1 MRWYPQSS
9 EWRPCEQGLL
19 GRLVVHASRLTMA
32 LALVGAARFDAR
44 AQGDR
49 IIPDTPSCTRC
60 DIRVASRIELL
71 ESDAAPFVA
80 MPNAVRMDSRGRLW
94 VLQPLE
100 LPQIFAPT
108 GRFLASVGRKGAGP
122 GEYRMPFEAFS
133 TPGDSVVVLDAG
145 TSRGTVLDPDLSPT
159 RFFRMPWGAKPV
171 IVVKWPSAILGAALI
186 RTPAAAGLPLHRF
199 DVSGTEMSVTASY
212 RHDGDVL
219 RPSES
224 AVNYIPVIGT
234 GGRLWTAERNR
245 FRMTEW
251 TTDGR
256 VLRGITRAPAWFPTI
271 ANPGWGNRTTAPPP
285 AIAGMA
291 LEGSDRLWV
300 VISRPKQSW
309 PKAWPAQ
316 SGPRGEIRTSDV
328 RTDLL
333 YESVLEIIDVAAGTV
348 IARTVLPDFV
358 IDLLPDRRAVVY
370 STADDGTRSLA
381 VITLVVARR

>member
-1 MRWYPQSS
+1 MSGNSLSS
-9 EWRPCEQGLL
+9 ARHQCEEGLL
-19 GRLVVHASRLTMA
+19 GEVLLFASRLTMVVA
-32 LALVGAARFDAR
+32 LAGVAGVDAR
-44 AQGDR
+44 AQGIR
-49 IIPDTPSCTRC
+49 IIPDTPSCARC
-60 DIRVASRIELL
+60 EVRIASRIELV

-100 LPQIFAPT
+100 LPQVYAPT
-108 GRFLASVGRKGAGP
+108 GRFLATVGRKGAGP

-145 TSRGTVLDPDLSPT
+145 NSRGTVLDPELSPT
-159 RFFRMPWGAKPV
+159 RYFRMPWGAKPV
-171 IVVKWPSAILGAALI
+171 VVVKWPSSILGAALI

-199 DVSGTEMSVTASY
+199 DVSEAEMTVTASF

-224 AVNYIPVIGT
+224 AVNYIPVLAT

-245 FRMTEW
+245 FRLTEW
-251 TTDGR
+251 TVEGR
-256 VLRGITRAPAWFPTI
+256 VLRGVARAPAWFPTI

-300 VISRPKQSW
+300 VISRPKDSW
-309 PKAWPAQ
+309 PRAWPAH
-316 SGPRGEIRTSDV
+316 SGSRGEIRSSDV

-348 IARTVLPDFV
+348 IARTVLPEYV

-370 STADDGTRSLA
+370 STAEDGTRSLA
-381 VITLVVARR
+381 VITLVVTRR